1 MQGLSGKSQTQFA
14 HQLPGQPQVY
24 SEKKMINWIIR
35 FLKGAIIGIGFIL
48 PGVSGG
54 ALAAIF
60 GLYEKIIGFIAH
72 ITHDFIKNFM
82 FFIPV
87 GLGALFGMFLLSH
100 PLGFFIEH
108 YEAPVLWG
116 FVGCIAGTLPKLWK
130 DAGKSGRTKK
140 HILIMIISCACAFSF
155 LLLAETYFGSTLPR
169 NTGTWCIAGVLIAL
183 GILIPGMSPS
193 NFLVYLGLYKPMVEA
208 FKTFD
213 ISVLLPILAGGAACL
228 FLFSKIVDY
237 LFSKIYTG
245 IFHGILGIVLAST
258 VMIIPGTPW
267 SEVPLNYASPAAAV
281 CIAPFVF
288 GCILGWWMCRLEDT
302 YKTVNNPSPSTK
314 DMTP

>member
-1 MQGLSGKSQTQFA
+1 
-14 HQLPGQPQVY
+14 
-24 SEKKMINWIIR
+24 MINWIIR
-35 FLKGAIIGIGFIL
+35 FAKGALIGTGFIL

-72 ITHDFIKNFM
+72 ITHDFIKNVV

-87 GLGALFGMFLLSH
+87 GLGALFGIFLLAY

-108 YEAPVLWG
+108 YEAVVLWG
-116 FVGCIAGTLPKLWK
+116 FIGCITGTLPKLWK
-130 DAGKSGRTKK
+130 DAGKLKRQTR
-140 HILIMIISCACAFSF
+140 HIVILVISCIISFVL
-155 LLLAETYFGSTLPR
+155 LLLAEWYLGANVPQ
-169 NTGTWCIAGVLIAL
+169 NTGTWFLAGALIAF
-183 GILIPGMSPS
+183 GVLIPGMSPS

-213 ISVLLPILAGGAACL
+213 FSVLLPILAGGAACL
-228 FLFSKIVDY
+228 FLFSKLVDY

-245 IFHGILGIVLAST
+245 MFHGILGIVLAST

-267 SEVPLNYASPAAAV
+267 SEVSINYVSGTTVICVITFLA
-281 CIAPFVF
+281 
-288 GCILGWWMCRLEDT
+288 GCLLGWWMCTLEEK
-302 YKTVNNPSPSTK
+302 YKK
-314 DMTP
+314 A